1 MFNLFQRFGLKRN
14 PKLAILLAALVLAG
28 AWPSQASFDTD
39 ESRPASVDRRLL
51 TDAYDGQLNEF
62 SLIEAAVRAGGKTSP
77 RELTS
82 LLSRFDRLADLV
94 TRELRHLSSA
104 REQALA
110 IHGLLHESV
119 LIEYQTDASDVA
131 ETLRSGAYNC
141 VSASILF
148 VELAKRAGLQAHAVQ
163 LPEHVRCEVVLDG
176 AAVPIEMTSIHLPF
190 AAAAKAGRRRVLS
203 DVELL
208 ATIYYNRGV
217 QAFDTGNLESAIRL
231 NTLALELDPDCHPA
245 RSNLLAAINNRVVEL
260 VQSHQHLQ
268 ANQLL
273 EQGLRVAPAYKP
285 FLANQA
291 YLRKQLP

>member
-1 MFNLFQRFGLKRN
+1 MNHLLPLLWRKRKPGL
-14 PKLAILLAALVLAG
+14 AFLLPALVLAG

-39 ESRPASVDRRLL
+39 DARPASVDRHLLNDARDGRL
-51 TDAYDGQLNEF
+51 DEH
-62 SLIEAAVRAGGKTSP
+62 SPIEAAMRAGGETSP

-82 LLSRFDRLADLV
+82 LLSRFDQLANRVASDLQLV
-94 TRELRHLSSA
+94 PSPRER
-104 REQALA
+104 ALTV
-110 IHGLLHESV
+110 HRLLHDGV

-148 VELAKRAGLQAHAVQ
+148 VELARTAGLEAYAVQ

-176 AAVPIEMTSIHLPF
+176 VSVPVEMTSVESPF
-190 AAAAKAGRRRVLS
+190 AATTRSGRARILS
-203 DVELL
+203 DLELL

-217 QAFDTGNLESAIRL
+217 KAFDSGNLASAISL

-260 VQSHQHLQ
+260 VRNHQHLQ
-268 ANQLL
+268 ANRLL

-291 YLRKQLP
+291 YLRQQLP